1 MCETIKQGLY
11 GATVIVIQQMFKS
24 HENTTMKKTMILNK
38 GGRFPVPI
46 KLDHFRKKFPSFFPH
61 KTPLFWTGFD
71 TMLCSH
77 FLLESFYAKHWSEND
92 NFVPLWKTIMPRLN
106 GLDYKG
112 AQWARQKDRPVI
124 IQLTTMSLPVIPL
137 VAITP
142 SANANGGNDEHLRL
156 EIRQIFR
163 ASAN

>member
-1 MCETIKQGLY
+1 M
-11 GATVIVIQQMFKS
+11 V
-24 HENTTMKKTMILNK
+24 
-38 GGRFPVPI
+38 
-46 KLDHFRKKFPSFFPH
+46 
-61 KTPLFWTGFD
+61 
-71 TMLCSH
+71 CSH

-142 SANANGGNDEHLRL
+142 SANANGGNGEHLRL